1 MSRLPLYLVA
11 LLGIVLATNL
21 AWAAEAGS
29 ISVETGWSRATPK
42 GAQVAAGYVTIKNS
56 GDEPDRLVSASADFA
71 GETVI
76 HQMSMAGGVMRM
88 RPVPDGVAIPPKS
101 TVKLEP
107 SGYHLMFMSL
117 TGPLKEG
124 DDVPVKLTFEHAGSV
139 EVTFHVLGMGA
150 QGPESGQTRN

>member
-11 LLGIVLATNL
+11 SLSIVLAANL

-29 ISVETGWSRATPK
+29 ILVETGWSRATPK

-71 GETVI
+71 GETAI

-117 TGPLKEG
+117 TGPLKES
-124 DDVPVKLTFEHAGSV
+124 DDVRVKLTFEHAGSV
-139 EVTFHVLGMGA
+139 EVSFHVLGIGA
-150 QGPESGQTRN
+150 QGPKKGHN